1 MNGVGFVAAC
11 MAACLAAG
19 MGLAVGLE
27 RTMTPPSL
35 SDSSDARNLALGSE
49 EFDDVRSLNV
59 DVTASPA
66 GGVAFPVSGRVTFA
80 SCPADGVV
88 RSGSREYDVD
98 GTPLVSLHTDTP
110 LYRDLAYGD
119 KGDDVTALQNELAAL
134 GYGGS
139 RSGVFDWA
147 TWDAWR
153 RLYAANAG
161 TATAAARVQ
170 QGAFS
175 RALAVWLPAQT
186 MSVSCAAS
194 LGSTVTGDST
204 DSLAFRSLAGVASVK
219 AASLPDGR
227 IQGDRVVEINGRDY
241 PIGDDGIVSDT
252 AALQAMAGWS
262 TYTGAHKDG
271 EDVTSVTVTYKLK
284 KPIGVYSVPASALTG
299 LKGSDG
305 CVVATDGTSVKA
317 HVAGSS
323 LGRTLV
329 TIDGKAPASIKA
341 DPGQAVCDA
350 RDLDHV
356 GHRYADGPLLFHDL
370 TASLMPGHVYALT
383 GPSGAGKSTLL
394 GIIAGWTTPAEGQ
407 VTRQGIDSMRW
418 IFQNPH
424 GVAQRTAIDHVSL
437 PLLAKGLP
445 RREAEEQARTLM
457 DRFNLTRVTDR
468 RFAELSGGEAQRLML
483 ARAFAAQPSLMLV
496 DEPTAQLDMHT
507 AATVSESLSRIARN
521 DTIVVVSTHD
531 PNTRDACTD
540 IIDLKN
546 YQ

>member
-204 DSLAFRSLAGVASVK
+204 DSPAFRSLAGVASVK
-219 AASLPDGR
+219 
-227 IQGDRVVEINGRDY
+227 
-241 PIGDDGIVSDT
+241 

-350 RDLDHV
+350 R
-356 GHRYADGPLLFHDL
+356 
-370 TASLMPGHVYALT
+370 
-383 GPSGAGKSTLL
+383 
-394 GIIAGWTTPAEGQ
+394 
-407 VTRQGIDSMRW
+407 
-418 IFQNPH
+418 
-424 GVAQRTAIDHVSL
+424 
-437 PLLAKGLP
+437 
-445 RREAEEQARTLM
+445 
-457 DRFNLTRVTDR
+457 
-468 RFAELSGGEAQRLML
+468 
-483 ARAFAAQPSLMLV
+483 
-496 DEPTAQLDMHT
+496 
-507 AATVSESLSRIARN
+507 
-521 DTIVVVSTHD
+521 
-531 PNTRDACTD
+531 
-540 IIDLKN
+540 
-546 YQ
+546 

>member
-35 SDSSDARNLALGSE
+35 SDSSDAGNLALGSE

-66 GGVAFPVSGRVTFA
+66 GGVAFPVSGRATFA

-88 RSGSREYDVD
+88 RSGSREYGVD

-119 KGDDVTALQNELAAL
+119 KGDDVTALQNE
-134 GYGGS
+134 
-139 RSGVFDWA
+139 
-147 TWDAWR
+147 
-153 RLYAANAG
+153 
-161 TATAAARVQ
+161 
-170 QGAFS
+170 
-175 RALAVWLPAQT
+175 
-186 MSVSCAAS
+186 
-194 LGSTVTGDST
+194 
-204 DSLAFRSLAGVASVK
+204 LAGVASVK

-350 RDLDHV
+350 R
-356 GHRYADGPLLFHDL
+356 
-370 TASLMPGHVYALT
+370 
-383 GPSGAGKSTLL
+383 
-394 GIIAGWTTPAEGQ
+394 
-407 VTRQGIDSMRW
+407 
-418 IFQNPH
+418 
-424 GVAQRTAIDHVSL
+424 
-437 PLLAKGLP
+437 
-445 RREAEEQARTLM
+445 
-457 DRFNLTRVTDR
+457 
-468 RFAELSGGEAQRLML
+468 
-483 ARAFAAQPSLMLV
+483 
-496 DEPTAQLDMHT
+496 
-507 AATVSESLSRIARN
+507 
-521 DTIVVVSTHD
+521 
-531 PNTRDACTD
+531 
-540 IIDLKN
+540 
-546 YQ
+546 

>member
-98 GTPLVSLHTDTP
+98 GTPLVSLHTGTP

-204 DSLAFRSLAGVASVK
+204 DSPAFRSLAGVASVK

-329 TIDGKAPASIKA
+329 TIDGKAPRASRPIRDRRCA
-341 DPGQAVCDA
+341 MRV
-350 RDLDHV
+350 DLDHV

-370 TASLMPGHVYALT
+370 TASLVPGHVYALT

-457 DRFNLTRVTDR
+457 DRFNLTRVADR